1 MSNVPCT
8 DNSFELVLST
18 CNLLPVSFLNIL
30 DIVEMDRR
38 GVKYSF
44 VPTQDVHL
52 SLGEDGNYNNMFFL
66 VAFKY
71 CSYKC

>member
-1 MSNVPCT
+1 
-8 DNSFELVLST
+8 
-18 CNLLPVSFLNIL
+18 
-30 DIVEMDRR
+30 MDRR

-66 VAFKY
+66 VAVVISAGETVY
-71 CSYKC
+71 M